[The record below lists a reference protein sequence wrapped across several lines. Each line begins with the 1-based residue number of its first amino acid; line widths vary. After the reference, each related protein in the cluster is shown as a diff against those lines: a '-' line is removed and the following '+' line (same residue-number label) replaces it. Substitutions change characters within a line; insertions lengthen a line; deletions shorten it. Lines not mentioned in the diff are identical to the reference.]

1 MPCLDGI
8 LKGIHNIF
16 FSYPVRQMHAFAYEE
31 TNTKHSNFRL
41 FKK

>member
-16 FSYPVRQMHAFAYEE
+16 FSYPVRQMPAFAYEK
-31 TNTKHSNFRL
+31 TNTKYCNFRML
-41 FKK
+41 KE